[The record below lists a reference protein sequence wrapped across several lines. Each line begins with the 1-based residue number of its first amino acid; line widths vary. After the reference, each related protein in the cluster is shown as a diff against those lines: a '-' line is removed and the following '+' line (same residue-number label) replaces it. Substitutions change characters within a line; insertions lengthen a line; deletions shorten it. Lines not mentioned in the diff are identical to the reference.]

1 MLKYGNVRTC
11 FSSLKRLQKRTVP
24 KASAIVGSQLLLCS
38 TLPARARCI
47 STMNKSARI
56 LINFSF
62 SFFLSLTAKAA
73 PAGDTPGVPWQGSYG
88 ITQSVDK
95 IMAAEEEDQRS
106 PQTFAFRTTHR
117 RSVPARSLQH
127 NPLSPAVS
135 QWPVGS
141 PSSSGAGSPSPFIPQ
156 IVGSSFLGA
165 QISDTLGYIPPD
177 SMGTVGPSQV
187 LVIVNGRVKVFSK
200 SGTLGPLNADTDV
213 FFSPVTSAGTSDPH
227 VRYDRLSQRW
237 FITMIDLAT
246 PNHIVIAVSS
256 GPTITGTASF
266 TFFQFQQD
274 LVGTTPNSDT
284 GGFADYDTLGVDK
297 FALYIGANIYNA
309 AGNAV
314 LGTTGFVVNKANLL
328 AGTLT
333 VTPFRQLGSVG
344 GSGGGTGTAQGEDN
358 DDPKAN

>member
-1 MLKYGNVRTC
+1 MLKYGNLRTC
-11 FSSLKRLQKRTVP
+11 LSSLKRVQKRTVP
-24 KASAIVGSQLLLCS
+24 KASAIVASQLLLCS

-47 STMNKSARI
+47 STMHKSAGI
-56 LINFSF
+56 LSNFSF
-62 SFFLSLTAKAA
+62 SLVLFFSPTAKSA
-73 PAGDTPGVPWQGSYG
+73 PAGETPGVPWQGGRG
-88 ITQSVDK
+88 ITQSVDQ

-106 PQTFAFRTTHR
+106 PETFAFRTTHR

-135 QWPVGS
+135 QWPVRS
-141 PSSSGAGSPSPFIPQ
+141 PSSSGAGSSPPLIPQ

-177 SMGTVGPSQV
+177 SMGTVGPTQV

-237 FITMIDLAT
+237 FITIIDLAT

-256 GPTITGTASF
+256 GPTITGSASF

-297 FALYIGANIYNA
+297 FALYIGANIFNA
-309 AGNAV
+309 AGTA
-314 LGTTGFVVNKANLL
+314 LIGTTGYVINKSSLFS
-328 AGTLT
+328 GILT
-333 VTPFRQLGSVG
+333 VTPFRQIGAVS
-344 GSGGGTGTAQGEDN
+344 GSG
-358 DDPKAN
+358 